1 MAANLTD
8 PPAISC
14 RRAKTMQLDKY
25 MMVGKSVLSNRGLSD
40 PMIAEMF
47 EAVISYLF
55 CFPLQVYQQEY
66 VPHSFCVV

>member
-1 MAANLTD
+1 
-8 PPAISC
+8 
-14 RRAKTMQLDKY
+14 MQLDKY

-55 CFPLQVYQQEY
+55 CLPLQGYQQEY